1 MSAECRVKNRDGA
14 RHACRSFHT
23 LRSSLITPHS
33 SLLTHHS
40 SLITPHW
47 KGLMMMTSRKMLGL
61 AVTERSITAVEVACV
76 RGGRKV
82 LHAAEFPLPPST
94 GGRTGPQ
101 DDAARSPPV
110 LGKALRQFLRRNHFS
125 ASRCVIGIEA
135 RWLVAR
141 EKSLPPTP
149 PDLLAGAL
157 SIATEREF
165 ASDAK
170 DLIFDYSG
178 PARQGDAPPTGGQ
191 VSAVA
196 AATWRAV
203 ASPVD
208 SAQGQS
214 VLLVAA
220 SRQNV
225 DHLLATARAAGLT
238 VAAVTSSTLA
248 LAAATGGP
256 ARQGDAPPTGGQAV
270 ASPVANQS
278 GDRLVLYLSPTTVEL
293 SVQSVANH
301 AWRLLRRLPISPPA
315 AAAHGSP
322 LADGWLDDLAGEL
335 HRVVALL
342 PGSVANQSG
351 DPEPALDLVIWN
363 ASGLAAGGVASLIGD
378 RLSLAAR
385 LCQYP
390 SDLEIADGPASQ
402 AGRAG
407 EPAAAAALA
416 AVGLNRQLLA
426 VDFLHSRLSPRK
438 KITVGRKAAWAAA
451 LAAAVILPCLA
462 LFLAWRAQQGEV
474 DDLEGQLDAMQPSLA
489 AARDVV
495 HKATFAGGWYDRRPR
510 HLDCLR
516 ELTLAFPAEGRIWTT
531 SLAISE
537 DMRVLISGKAADQR
551 AVLEVVDRLDG
562 NPKFAEV
569 QSLYISEVGGGS
581 LEWSFAISL
590 KFVGASGS

>member
-1 MSAECRVKNRDGA
+1 
-14 RHACRSFHT
+14 
-23 LRSSLITPHS
+23 
-33 SLLTHHS
+33 
-40 SLITPHW
+40 
-47 KGLMMMTSRKMLGL
+47 MMTARKMLGL

-82 LHAAEFPLPPST
+82 LHAAEFPLPPSPPSLRA
-94 GGRTGPQ
+94 GGQ
-101 DDAARSPPV
+101 DDAAREAAPL

-125 ASRCVIGIEA
+125 ASRCVIGIGA

-141 EKSLPPTP
+141 EKSLPPTS

-170 DLIFDYSG
+170 DLVFDYSG
-178 PARQGDAPPTGGQ
+178 
-191 VSAVA
+191 
-196 AATWRAV
+196 
-203 ASPVD
+203 PVD

-238 VAAVTSSTLA
+238 VAAVTSSTMA

-256 ARQGDAPPTGGQAV
+256 PSSFEESTAASHRARPIH
-270 ASPVANQS
+270 SK
-278 GDRLVLYLSPTTVEL
+278 RLVLYLSPTTVEL
-293 SVQSVANH
+293 SAQSGGGT
-301 AWRLLRRLPISPPA
+301 RLLRRLPIPPPV
-315 AAAHGSP
+315 AAAHGSS

-335 HRVVALL
+335 RRVVALL
-342 PGSVANQSG
+342 PGSQA
-351 DPEPALDLVIWN
+351 PEQALDLVIWN
-363 ASGLAAGGVASLIGD
+363 ASGLAAGALADLGK
-378 RLSLAAR
+378 RLSLVAR

-390 SDLEIADGPASQ
+390 SDLEIADEPASQ

-416 AVGLNRQLLA
+416 AAGLNRQLLA
-426 VDFLHSRLSPRK
+426 VDFLHSRLIPRR
-438 KITVGRKAAWAAA
+438 KITVGRKAVWAAD

-474 DDLEGQLDAMQPSLA
+474 DDLKGQLDAMKPSLA
-489 AARDVV
+489 AAKDIVR
-495 HKATFAGGWYDRRPR
+495 KATFAGRWYDQRPR

-537 DMRVLISGKAADQR
+537 DMRVLLSGKAADQG

-590 KFVGASGS
+590 RFVGASGS

>member
-1 MSAECRVKNRDGA
+1 
-14 RHACRSFHT
+14 
-23 LRSSLITPHS
+23 
-33 SLLTHHS
+33 
-40 SLITPHW
+40 
-47 KGLMMMTSRKMLGL
+47 MMTSRKMLGL

-94 GGRTGPQ
+94 GPYGQ
-101 DDAARSPPV
+101 DDAAREAAPL

-125 ASRCVIGIEA
+125 TSRCVIGIGA
-135 RWLVAR
+135 KWLVAK
-141 EKSLPPTP
+141 ETSLPPTS

-165 ASDAK
+165 ASDAE
-170 DLIFDYSG
+170 DLVFDYSG
-178 PARQGDAPPTGGQ
+178 
-191 VSAVA
+191 
-196 AATWRAV
+196 
-203 ASPVD
+203 PVD

-225 DHLLATARAAGLT
+225 DHLLAAARAAGLT

-248 LAAATGGP
+248 LAAATRLGGP
-256 ARQGDAPPTGGQAV
+256 SSR
-270 ASPVANQS
+270 
-278 GDRLVLYLSPTTVEL
+278 RLVLYLSPTTVEL
-293 SVQSVANH
+293 SVQSAANH
-301 AWRLLRRLPISPPA
+301 AWRLLRHLPISPPV
-315 AAAHGSP
+315 AAAHGPS
-322 LADGWLDDLAGEL
+322 LANGWLDDLAGEL
-335 HRVVALL
+335 RRVVALL
-342 PGSVANQSG
+342 PGSVANPSG
-351 DPEPALDLVIWN
+351 DPEQALDLVIWN
-363 ASGLAAGGVASLIGD
+363 ASGLAAGALAGLGD
-378 RLSLAAR
+378 RLSLEGR

-416 AVGLNRQLLA
+416 AAGLNRQLLA
-426 VDFLHSRLSPRK
+426 VDFLHSRLSPRR
-438 KITVGRKAAWAAA
+438 KITVGRKAVWAAA

-474 DDLEGQLDAMQPSLA
+474 DDLKGQLETMQPSIA

-495 HKATFAGGWYDRRPR
+495 HKATFGRAWYDQRPR

-537 DMRVLISGKAADQR
+537 DMRVLLSGKAADQR
-551 AVLEVVDRLDG
+551 AVLEVVDHLNG
-562 NPKFAEV
+562 NPKFADV

-581 LEWSFAISL
+581 PEWSFAISL
-590 KFVGASGS
+590 RFAGASGS

>member
-1 MSAECRVKNRDGA
+1 
-14 RHACRSFHT
+14 
-23 LRSSLITPHS
+23 
-33 SLLTHHS
+33 
-40 SLITPHW
+40 
-47 KGLMMMTSRKMLGL
+47 MMMTSRKMLGL

-82 LHAAEFPLPPST
+82 LHAAEFPLP
-94 GGRTGPQ
+94 Q
-101 DDAARSPPV
+101 DDAAREAAPL

-125 ASRCVIGIEA
+125 ASRCVIGIGA

-141 EKSLPPTP
+141 EKSLPPTS

-170 DLIFDYSG
+170 DLVFDYSG
-178 PARQGDAPPTGGQ
+178 
-191 VSAVA
+191 
-196 AATWRAV
+196 
-203 ASPVD
+203 PVD

-214 VLLVAA
+214 VLLVAT

-225 DHLLATARAAGLT
+225 DYLLAAARAAGLR

-256 ARQGDAPPTGGQAV
+256 PSSR
-270 ASPVANQS
+270 
-278 GDRLVLYLSPTTVEL
+278 RLVLYLSPTTVEL
-293 SVQSVANH
+293 SVQSGGGT
-301 AWRLLRRLPISPPA
+301 RLLRHLPISPPA

-322 LADGWLDDLAGEL
+322 LADGWLDNLAGEL
-335 HRVVALL
+335 RRVVALL
-342 PGSVANQSG
+342 PGSQA
-351 DPEPALDLVIWN
+351 PEQALDLVIWN
-363 ASGLAAGGVASLIGD
+363 ASGLAAEGVASLIGD

-416 AVGLNRQLLA
+416 AAGLNRQLLA
-426 VDFLHSRLSPRK
+426 VDFLHSRLSPRR

-474 DDLEGQLDAMQPSLA
+474 DDLKGQLDAMKPSLA
-489 AARDVV
+489 AAKDIV
-495 HKATFAGGWYDRRPR
+495 HKATFAAGWYDQRPR

-537 DMRVLISGKAADQR
+537 DMRVLLSGKAADQG

-562 NPKFAEV
+562 NPKFAQV

>member
-1 MSAECRVKNRDGA
+1 
-14 RHACRSFHT
+14 
-23 LRSSLITPHS
+23 
-33 SLLTHHS
+33 
-40 SLITPHW
+40 
-47 KGLMMMTSRKMLGL
+47 MMMTSRKMLGL

-82 LHAAEFPLPPST
+82 LHAAEFPLP
-94 GGRTGPQ
+94 Q
-101 DDAARSPPV
+101 DDAAREAAPL

-125 ASRCVIGIEA
+125 ASRCVIGIGA

-141 EKSLPPTP
+141 EKSLPPTS

-170 DLIFDYSG
+170 DLVFDYSG
-178 PARQGDAPPTGGQ
+178 
-191 VSAVA
+191 
-196 AATWRAV
+196 
-203 ASPVD
+203 PVD

-214 VLLVAA
+214 VLLVAT

-225 DHLLATARAAGLT
+225 DYLLAAARAAGLR

-256 ARQGDAPPTGGQAV
+256 PSSR
-270 ASPVANQS
+270 
-278 GDRLVLYLSPTTVEL
+278 RLVLYLSPTTVEL
-293 SVQSVANH
+293 SVQSGGGT
-301 AWRLLRRLPISPPA
+301 RLLRHLPISPPA

-322 LADGWLDDLAGEL
+322 LADGWLDNLAGEL
-335 HRVVALL
+335 RRVVALL
-342 PGSVANQSG
+342 PGSQT
-351 DPEPALDLVIWN
+351 PEQALDLVIWN
-363 ASGLAAGGVASLIGD
+363 ASGPPGAEALADLGK
-378 RLSLAAR
+378 RLSLAVR

-390 SDLEIADGPASQ
+390 SDLEIADGPA
-402 AGRAG
+402 ARAG

-416 AVGLNRQLLA
+416 AAGLNRQLLA
-426 VDFLHSRLSPRK
+426 VDFLHSRLSPRR

-474 DDLEGQLDAMQPSLA
+474 DDLKGQLDAMQPSLA
-489 AARDVV
+489 AAKDLVR
-495 HKATFAGGWYDRRPR
+495 KATFAGRWYDQRPR

-537 DMRVLISGKAADQR
+537 DMRVLLSGKAADQG

>member
-1 MSAECRVKNRDGA
+1 
-14 RHACRSFHT
+14 
-23 LRSSLITPHS
+23 
-33 SLLTHHS
+33 
-40 SLITPHW
+40 
-47 KGLMMMTSRKMLGL
+47 MMMTSRKMLGL

-82 LHAAEFPLPPST
+82 LHAAEFPLP
-94 GGRTGPQ
+94 Q
-101 DDAARSPPV
+101 DDAAREAAPL

-125 ASRCVIGIEA
+125 ASRCVIGIGA

-141 EKSLPPTP
+141 EKSLPPTS

-170 DLIFDYSG
+170 DLVFDYSG
-178 PARQGDAPPTGGQ
+178 
-191 VSAVA
+191 
-196 AATWRAV
+196 
-203 ASPVD
+203 PVD

-214 VLLVAA
+214 VLLVAT

-225 DHLLATARAAGLT
+225 DYLLAAARAAGLR

-256 ARQGDAPPTGGQAV
+256 PSSR
-270 ASPVANQS
+270 
-278 GDRLVLYLSPTTVEL
+278 RLVLYLSPTTVEL
-293 SVQSVANH
+293 SVQSGGGT
-301 AWRLLRRLPISPPA
+301 RLLRHLPISPPA

-322 LADGWLDDLAGEL
+322 LADGWLDNLAGEL
-335 HRVVALL
+335 RRVVALL
-342 PGSVANQSG
+342 PGSQT
-351 DPEPALDLVIWN
+351 PEQALDLVIWN
-363 ASGLAAGGVASLIGD
+363 ASGPPGAEALADLGK

-390 SDLEIADGPASQ
+390 SDLEIADGPA
-402 AGRAG
+402 APAG

-416 AVGLNRQLLA
+416 AAGLNRQLLA
-426 VDFLHSRLSPRK
+426 VDFLHSRLSPRR

-474 DDLEGQLDAMQPSLA
+474 DDLKGQLDAMQPSLA
-489 AARDVV
+489 AAKDIVR
-495 HKATFAGGWYDRRPR
+495 KATFAGRWYDQRPR

-537 DMRVLISGKAADQR
+537 DMRVLLSGKAADQG

-590 KFVGASGS
+590 RFVGASGS

>member
-1 MSAECRVKNRDGA
+1 MR
-14 RHACRSFHT
+14 
-23 LRSSLITPHS
+23 
-33 SLLTHHS
+33 
-40 SLITPHW
+40 
-47 KGLMMMTSRKMLGL
+47 MTSRKMLGL
-61 AVTERSITAVEVACV
+61 AVTERSITAVEVACA
-76 RGGRKV
+76 RGGLLGIGLALRDAAIDSLKRNRSGPARCRDRFTKKV
-82 LHAAEFPLPPST
+82 LHAAEFPLPQDD
-94 GGRTGPQ
+94 GRTA
-101 DDAARSPPV
+101 D

-170 DLIFDYSG
+170 DLVFDYSG
-178 PARQGDAPPTGGQ
+178 PPWRGDAPPTGGQ
-191 VSAVA
+191 
-196 AATWRAV
+196 AV
-203 ASPVD
+203 ASPVA
-208 SAQGQS
+208 SAPGAQS
-214 VLLVAA
+214 FLLVAA

-225 DHLLATARAAGLT
+225 DHLLATARAAGLKVT
-238 VAAVTSSTLA
+238 AVTSSTLA
-248 LAAATGGP
+248 LAAATRLGGP
-256 ARQGDAPPTGGQAV
+256 SSFEESTAASHRARPIH
-270 ASPVANQS
+270 SN
-278 GDRLVLYLSPTTVEL
+278 RLVLYLSPTTVEL

-301 AWRLLRRLPISPPA
+301 AWRLLRRLPISPPV
-315 AAAHGSP
+315 AAAHGPS
-322 LADGWLDDLAGEL
+322 LADGWLDNLAGEL
-335 HRVVALL
+335 RRVVALL

-351 DPEPALDLVIWN
+351 DPEQALDLVIWN
-363 ASGLAAGGVASLIGD
+363 ASGPPWAEALADLGK

-402 AGRAG
+402 AGRPG

-416 AVGLNRQLLA
+416 AAGLNRQLLA

-438 KITVGRKAAWAAA
+438 KVTVGRKAAWAAA

-474 DDLEGQLDAMQPSLA
+474 DDLKGQLDAMQPSLA
-489 AARDVV
+489 TARDVV
-495 HKATFAGGWYDRRPR
+495 HKATFAAGWYDQRPR

-537 DMRVLISGKAADQR
+537 DMRVLLSGKAADQR
-551 AVLEVVDRLDG
+551 AVLEVVDRLNG
-562 NPKFAEV
+562 HPQFADV

-590 KFVGASGS
+590 RFVGASGS

>member
-1 MSAECRVKNRDGA
+1 
-14 RHACRSFHT
+14 
-23 LRSSLITPHS
+23 
-33 SLLTHHS
+33 
-40 SLITPHW
+40 
-47 KGLMMMTSRKMLGL
+47 MMMTSRKMLGL

-82 LHAAEFPLPPST
+82 LHAAEFPLP
-94 GGRTGPQ
+94 Q
-101 DDAARSPPV
+101 DDAAREAAPL

-125 ASRCVIGIEA
+125 ASRCVIGIGA

-141 EKSLPPTP
+141 EKSLPPTS

-170 DLIFDYSG
+170 DLVFDYSG
-178 PARQGDAPPTGGQ
+178 
-191 VSAVA
+191 
-196 AATWRAV
+196 
-203 ASPVD
+203 PVD

-214 VLLVAA
+214 VLLVAT

-225 DHLLATARAAGLT
+225 DYLLAAARAAGLR

-256 ARQGDAPPTGGQAV
+256 PSSR
-270 ASPVANQS
+270 
-278 GDRLVLYLSPTTVEL
+278 RLVLYLSPTTVEL
-293 SVQSVANH
+293 SVQSGGGT
-301 AWRLLRRLPISPPA
+301 RLLRHLPISPPA

-322 LADGWLDDLAGEL
+322 LADGWLDNLAGEL
-335 HRVVALL
+335 RRVVALL

-351 DPEPALDLVIWN
+351 DPEQALDLVIWN
-363 ASGLAAGGVASLIGD
+363 ASGPPGAEALADLGK
-378 RLSLAAR
+378 RLSLAVR

-390 SDLEIADGPASQ
+390 SDLEIADGPA
-402 AGRAG
+402 ARAG

-416 AVGLNRQLLA
+416 AAGLNRQLLA
-426 VDFLHSRLSPRK
+426 VDFLHSRLSPRR

-474 DDLEGQLDAMQPSLA
+474 DDLKGQLDAMQPSLA
-489 AARDVV
+489 AAKDLVR
-495 HKATFAGGWYDRRPR
+495 KATFAGRWYDQRPR

-537 DMRVLISGKAADQR
+537 DMRVLLSGKAADQG